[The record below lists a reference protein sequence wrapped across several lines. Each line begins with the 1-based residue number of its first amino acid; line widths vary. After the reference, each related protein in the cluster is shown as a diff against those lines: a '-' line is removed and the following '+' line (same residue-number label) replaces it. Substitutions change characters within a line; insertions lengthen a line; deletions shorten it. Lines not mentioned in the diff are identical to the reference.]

1 MPAIC
6 IFLDEAPKRDTAVAA
21 LKAYQAVCPPD
32 RLKVVSGSQEPAF
45 ASLADRKGQE
55 ILEKHLDRM
64 ERRTD
69 QGLCVWDGEAEDC
82 WSFTIQGVPPQ
93 EGRPRASFC
102 QALFPIDVASAKVEQ
117 LALLLSERIPFISGY
132 GGLVTLF
139 DAAHK
144 NTAFDAIYAWAKRY
158 PGLEVEDLNVTL
170 PFVLH
175 HVKGANWLT
184 FVGNGLWS
192 RLEEAAGG
200 LPSFG
205 PEIAVI
211 RTPHGIIL
219 RAGALPDIG
228 DRNRR
233 RWPAPYAEVERALA
247 SLKVTEY
254 GEFAGRFEEEHAT
267 RFWLNRFLE
276 PGVW

>member
-1 MPAIC
+1 MSSRPAGADKAVRLRQARGGRWLCIAVPAIC

-200 LPSFG
+200 DAVRDTVVG
-205 PEIAVI
+205 EIANAAAAV
-211 RTPHGIIL
+211 GIDD
-219 RAGALPDIG
+219 A
-228 DRNRR
+228 
-233 RWPAPYAEVERALA
+233 
-247 SLKVTEY
+247 
-254 GEFAGRFEEEHAT
+254 
-267 RFWLNRFLE
+267 
-276 PGVW
+276 